1 VDEAKLL
8 TFLEA
13 RKDMGNPVVF
23 AVYQGLIDRI
33 QRGDFR

>member
-8 TFLEA
+8 AFLEA
-13 RKDMGNPVVF
+13 RKDMGNPVVY

-33 QRGDFR
+33 RRGEFR